1 MTTFTIDSDDHIA
14 TATGDLKP
22 EEADHFSSL
31 DELRQLV
38 AQWLASRLVA
48 SGMASQV

>member
-22 EEADHFSSL
+22 RADHFSSL